1 MLAIKSYNCERCG
14 NDFASPTAL
23 KQHFLAKHLGK
34 VYCDKCGTEVCR
46 AQIREHEQVVHEK
59 PTTETKHQFWDR
71 PLQRATKFVSSET
84 CVTCRMCHKEFGT
97 IHGREQ
103 HERQDHHFTA
113 SKRGL
118 IRGGGMIHDS
128 SNKSQSS
135 SLLPT
140 EPHGSNDEV
149 QQGGSYIKGT
159 DTQTW
164 SNVDVVLF
172 SDSFSSIS
180 NCKKKKTH
188 ILESLEKQLKKSAA
202 TDRILMEKTTLF
214 SLRFQFKCFKNLH
227 IHHFD
232 VMPCCDTLGA
242 MPSRAVKRN
251 LYCRLYNCGD
261 NEEIQLH
268 SISLLQYQVDF
279 VKVSTVG
286 VKDLIRLIKHWLKT
300 SFADFSEE
308 NRFRKLPSSYA
319 IELIVIYVWQLAGK
333 PILFSLVQGLRAVLK
348 LLVRYLEVCIVWYEH
363 YDSRFQILKKTIQKQ
378 T

>member
-113 SKRGL
+113 SK
-118 IRGGGMIHDS
+118 
-128 SNKSQSS
+128 
-135 SLLPT
+135 
-140 EPHGSNDEV
+140 
-149 QQGGSYIKGT
+149 
-159 DTQTW
+159 
-164 SNVDVVLF
+164 
-172 SDSFSSIS
+172 
-180 NCKKKKTH
+180 
-188 ILESLEKQLKKSAA
+188 
-202 TDRILMEKTTLF
+202 
-214 SLRFQFKCFKNLH
+214 
-227 IHHFD
+227 
-232 VMPCCDTLGA
+232 
-242 MPSRAVKRN
+242 RAVKRN

-378 T
+378 TRPFVLDPVNPTFNVCENSNAWDEVAHVARNSLLKPLLNGVQAKEPWLFTNDW

>member
-1 MLAIKSYNCERCG
+1 MAG
-14 NDFASPTAL
+14 NNMR
-23 KQHFLAKHLGK
+23 
-34 VYCDKCGTEVCR
+34 DKITILQP
-46 AQIREHEQVVHEK
+46 ARE
-59 PTTETKHQFWDR
+59 
-71 PLQRATKFVSSET
+71 
-84 CVTCRMCHKEFGT
+84 
-97 IHGREQ
+97 
-103 HERQDHHFTA
+103 
-113 SKRGL
+113 
-118 IRGGGMIHDS
+118 
-128 SNKSQSS
+128 
-135 SLLPT
+135 
-140 EPHGSNDEV
+140 
-149 QQGGSYIKGT
+149 GGSYIKGT

-202 TDRILMEKTTLF
+202 TD
-214 SLRFQFKCFKNLH
+214 RFQFKCFKNLH

-378 T
+378 TRPFVLDPVNPTFNVCENSNAWDEVAHVARNSLLKPLLNGVQAKEPWLFTNDW